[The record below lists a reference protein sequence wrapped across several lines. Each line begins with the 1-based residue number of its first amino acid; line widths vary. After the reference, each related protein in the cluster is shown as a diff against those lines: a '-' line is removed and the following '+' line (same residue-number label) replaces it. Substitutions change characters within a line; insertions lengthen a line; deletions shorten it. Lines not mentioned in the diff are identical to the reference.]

1 MCSRRLSLTAR
12 LADASD
18 RQHSVPLPSTTC
30 RPPPRRRCGKRRS
43 TSTCSTTSKMGV
55 VGAVGMAG
63 RRTGHYLCR
72 VYIECNWRHRFSSN
86 RPIPDIEGF
95 PLVPLVMSG
104 AALVRSQ
111 NVPTA
116 GCIHKGTAS
125 PLPKFLGLAPPQ
137 RFPLEKSPGKVTC
150 AQHNR
155 RWTSSTWRALRRA
168 TTSCKHPLPRPR
180 RWSR

>member
-1 MCSRRLSLTAR
+1 MCLRRLSLTAR

-18 RQHSVPLPSTTC
+18 RKDSVPRPSTTC

-43 TSTCSTTSKMGV
+43 SSTCSTTSKMGV
-55 VGAVGMAG
+55 VGAVAMAG

-72 VYIECNWRHRFSSN
+72 VYIECNWRQRFSSN

-116 GCIHKGTAS
+116 GCIKARLPPSQNFWGSLPLSDLPSENS
-125 PLPKFLGLAPPQ
+125 P
-137 RFPLEKSPGKVTC
+137 RKVTC
-150 AQHNR
+150 AQHSR